1 MKECAAEIA
10 DSHCSLL
17 NRFFTSCQVPL
28 AWKINIV
35 PIHKK
40 GKKKLNWKLPICLAR
55 FYGVQSPRK
64 AVDFWQSNDLFNP
77 IQYMFLKGRST
88 VIQLLSCFSDW
99 MESRN
104 RSRSTAVIF
113 LNFSQ
118 VYDSVPLDR
127 LLLKF
132 VSWNR
137 WALTVLVPK
146 LLNQSSA
153 TSRSAWSSLM
163 WHEVT
168 LKERFWILSFFLST
182 STTYRPTF
190 PLKSNVRRRHQIH
203 KELGNEERDTQAL
216 QADIDHLFSPKIYFY
231 WKKSKE
237 EPIVLRSAKN
247 AVRHHTE
254 RN

>member
-1 MKECAAEIA
+1 MCRWDCWLTVFTAE
-10 DSHCSLL
+10 
-17 NRFFTSCQVPL
+17 Q
-28 AWKINIV
+28 IV
-35 PIHKK
+35 HLWPSTISVEDCEHIPYPYE
-40 GKKKLNWKLPICLAR
+40 GWKKLHWKLPICLAH

-88 VIQLLSCFSDW
+88 VSQLLSRFNDW
-99 MESRN
+99 MES
-104 RSRSTAVIF
+104 TDVMF

-118 VYDSVPLDR
+118 VYDSVPLGR
-127 LLLKF
+127 LLVQL

-137 WALTVLVPK
+137 RFLTK

-168 LKERFWILSFFLST
+168 LKERFWVLSFFLST
-182 STTYRPTF
+182 STTYRLTF
-190 PLKSNVRRRHQIH
+190 PLKSNVRRRHQIYRI
-203 KELGNEERDTQAL
+203 LIILSL
-216 QADIDHLFSPKIYFY
+216 QRFTSIGKSPK
-231 WKKSKE
+231 KSL
-237 EPIVLRSAKN
+237 PSCAQPN
-247 AVRHHTE
+247 SVRHHTK